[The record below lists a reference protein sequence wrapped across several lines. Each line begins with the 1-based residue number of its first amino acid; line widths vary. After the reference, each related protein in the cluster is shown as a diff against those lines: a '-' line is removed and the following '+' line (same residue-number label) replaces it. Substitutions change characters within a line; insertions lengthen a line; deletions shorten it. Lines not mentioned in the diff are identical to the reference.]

1 MTITDIKNFIKS
13 LQRKIANESKDKI
26 LNLIERLEKR

>member
-13 LQRKIANESKDKI
+13 LQKESVNESKNKI